1 MDDLPAV
8 VLATTLAFIDGRG
21 RSRAAI
27 VGKDFLQ
34 AAVAG
39 SPAKTWRGALRRAA
53 ALDRAYRWDQFGA
66 GMELAAAGGWLRV
79 WSGTLRFDEPEYH
92 GLLASFRGPT
102 NPWGERSPRFA
113 LYREVSTWDADEEFS
128 TRFPEELLLGSSQYT
143 YLRKEHRHVKMEP
156 CLLLNEPTED
166 QIAVAG
172 HANFFGPAQRWCDLA
187 KLLDKLEERRDVM
200 PFSREFGSG
209 TSNTAVAIMPYS
221 RLDSISRAGLVSGLS
236 LPEDAR
242 SVYMGGHGTTTTVA
256 AVIVR
261 LRPLEERRFEHARQP
276 PPLRAVWNS

>member
-66 GMELAAAGGWLRV
+66 GMELAPGGGWLRV
-79 WSGTLRFDEPEYH
+79 WSGTLRFDEPKP
-92 GLLASFRGPT
+92 LVSFRGPT

-128 TRFPEELLLGSSQYT
+128 TPFPEELLLGSSQT
-143 YLRKEHRHVKMEP
+143 YYLLKERTRAEKEHRHVKMEP

-200 PFSREFGSG
+200 QFSREFGSG

-221 RLDSISRAGLVSGLS
+221 GLDSMSRAGWVSGLS

-256 AVIVR
+256 AVIIR
-261 LRPLEERRFEHARQP
+261 LRPL
-276 PPLRAVWNS
+276 